1 MNKIENILK
10 KYLKKWEI
18 KSLIDKLEKKQR
30 ANIMNDK
37 YFVKVGKNTND
48 LFFENLINEVSL
60 YKENINNDNLP
71 DLIES
76 YVDENLCVLVL
87 KRINAKTIGFERNN
101 FNLHLSSYKRRIII
115 DNVLKIRNISLN
127 NQLNNN
133 YNRKEKLDKYLKKSK
148 KYISNIKYNKIISL
162 YDNIITEK
170 YNRVISHGDLIS
182 TNIMFYDKNNVYFID
197 WEFSG
202 MKPLY
207 YDLAYFLLFSLY
219 TLCFCQSIKTNDS
232 MNILIKEKKYKYI
245 DVNEVYKDGIILCL
259 KEIQNNAK
267 LFGKIDDKI
276 VNKNIDRWN
285 RELSILLKRII
296 V

>member
-207 YDLAYFLLFSLY
+207 YDLAYFLLFS
-219 TLCFCQSIKTNDS
+219 KTNDS

>member
-1 MNKIENILK
+1 MIQVNKIENILK

-60 YKENINNDNLP
+60 YKENFNNDNLP

-115 DNVLKIRNISLN
+115 DNVLKIKNISLN

-197 WEFSG
+197 WKFSG

-207 YDLAYFLLFSLY
+207 YDLAYFLLFS
-219 TLCFCQSIKTNDS
+219 KTNDS
-232 MNILIKEKKYKYI
+232 MNILIKEKKYKHI

>member
-1 MNKIENILK
+1 MLQVNKIENILK

-207 YDLAYFLLFSLY
+207 YDLAYFLLFS
-219 TLCFCQSIKTNDS
+219 KTNDS

>member
-197 WEFSG
+197 WEFPG

-207 YDLAYFLLFSLY
+207 YDLAYFLLFS
-219 TLCFCQSIKTNDS
+219 KTNDS

>member
-48 LFFENLINEVSL
+48 LFFENLINEVRL

-207 YDLAYFLLFSLY
+207 YDLAYFLLFS
-219 TLCFCQSIKTNDS
+219 KTNDS

-245 DVNEVYKDGIILCL
+245 DVNEVYKDGLILCL

>member
-1 MNKIENILK
+1 M
-10 KYLKKWEI
+10 
-18 KSLIDKLEKKQR
+18 IDKLEKKQR

-115 DNVLKIRNISLN
+115 DNVLKIKNISLN

-197 WEFSG
+197 WKFSG

-207 YDLAYFLLFSLY
+207 YDLAYFLLFS
-219 TLCFCQSIKTNDS
+219 KTNDS
-232 MNILIKEKKYKYI
+232 MNILIKEKKYKHI

>member
-87 KRINAKTIGFERNN
+87 KRINAKTIGFE
-101 FNLHLSSYKRRIII
+101 
-115 DNVLKIRNISLN
+115 
-127 NQLNNN
+127 
-133 YNRKEKLDKYLKKSK
+133 
-148 KYISNIKYNKIISL
+148 
-162 YDNIITEK
+162 
-170 YNRVISHGDLIS
+170 
-182 TNIMFYDKNNVYFID
+182 
-197 WEFSG
+197 
-202 MKPLY
+202 
-207 YDLAYFLLFSLY
+207 
-219 TLCFCQSIKTNDS
+219 
-232 MNILIKEKKYKYI
+232 
-245 DVNEVYKDGIILCL
+245 
-259 KEIQNNAK
+259 
-267 LFGKIDDKI
+267 
-276 VNKNIDRWN
+276 
-285 RELSILLKRII
+285 
-296 V
+296 

>member
-182 TNIMFYDKNNVYFID
+182 TNIMFYDKNNAYFID

-202 MKPLY
+202 TKPLY
-207 YDLAYFLLFSLY
+207 YDLAYFLLFS
-219 TLCFCQSIKTNDS
+219 KTNDS

>member
-60 YKENINNDNLP
+60 YKKNINNDNLP

-207 YDLAYFLLFSLY
+207 YDLAYFLLFS
-219 TLCFCQSIKTNDS
+219 KTNDS

>member
-207 YDLAYFLLFSLY
+207 YDLAYFLLFS
-219 TLCFCQSIKTNDS
+219 KTNDS

-267 LFGKIDDKI
+267 LFSKIDDKI

>member
-207 YDLAYFLLFSLY
+207 YDLAYFLLFS
-219 TLCFCQSIKTNDS
+219 KTNDS

-259 KEIQNNAK
+259 KKIQNNAK

>member
-207 YDLAYFLLFSLY
+207 YDLAYFLLFS
-219 TLCFCQSIKTNDS
+219 KTNDS

-259 KEIQNNAK
+259 K
-267 LFGKIDDKI
+267 
-276 VNKNIDRWN
+276 
-285 RELSILLKRII
+285 
-296 V
+296 